1 MKPDGTSSF
10 SAADENPVSPEG
22 TQVTEQDVRAR
33 SEVKKCRRPS
43 ETTWSYLFLHHRKVK
58 AMEEQFAKDGM
69 TYFVHKTVRYFKR
82 TARAKVQRK
91 ELPSVSGLV
100 FFQGLPKDIQAYL
113 DRNFPNV
120 HLCKNCST
128 GRVAVISDSQM
139 RPFMR
144 INQTEPERIR
154 FLLKPFHY
162 YARNRIL
169 LRITGGELAGLE
181 GYIIR
186 IDRDRRLVMDVGGL
200 SVAISGIHAEHF
212 EEVGQD
218 KASPVGENIFY
229 QRNLHE
235 RQVLIDRYFHPV
247 KTDKDVAEQ
256 AENIDYLRKYVLEEL
271 SRNRLTLNAA
281 WSICSFIIEEIN
293 YYYAPFIEQF
303 KENLDPIMSE
313 GGKVIQVMDSIL
325 SNPALDN
332 DAKDRFQSELEKMM
346 LDYNYLF

>member
-10 SAADENPVSPEG
+10 STADENHVSPKG
-22 TQVTEQDVRAR
+22 THVTEQDVKAG
-33 SEVKKCRRPS
+33 SVVKKCRCPDS
-43 ETTWSYLFLHHRKVK
+43 TTWSYLFLHHRKVK
-58 AMEEQFAKDGM
+58 GMEEQFVKDGI

-82 TARAKVQRK
+82 TASAKVQRK
-91 ELPSVSGLV
+91 DLPTVSGLV

-113 DRNFPNV
+113 DRNFPNT

-169 LRITGGELAGLE
+169 LRITSGELAGLE

-200 SVAISGIHAEHF
+200 SVAVSGIHAEHF
-212 EEVGQD
+212 EEVEQD
-218 KASPVGENIFY
+218 KASASDENIFY
-229 QRNLHE
+229 KRNLHE

-303 KENLDPIMSE
+303 KENLAPIMSE
-313 GGKVIQVMDSIL
+313 GGKVIQMMDSIL
-325 SNPALDN
+325 SNSALDV
-332 DAKDRFQSELEKMM
+332 DTKDRFQSELEKLT